1 MTSEELEQSLKAEF
15 ESYLNGS
22 FDAVRKEFADFQK
35 NLDAE
40 FAKHRSQIDEAVRS
54 MAARLEA
61 NGELDRGFL
70 ESVTEHL
77 RLSRD
82 EGAKL
87 TATAFSEAEK
97 LGPAVGG
104 ESRLDA
110 INAALDDISS
120 RKTQADILGALVE
133 HASQFAPRGVFFIVR
148 HDQLTAWKS
157 FGEEIG
163 NGSQPTDSVRVPVS
177 ADTILANAVNSLA
190 TQHAEGSGA
199 GENGFFL
206 EALGLGTPQQM
217 YAIPLKA
224 RGRGVAVLYADLGRD
239 GVAINIDALEMMVRV
254 AGLTVELRAA
264 GQQAAA
270 PAPAHEVKAEP
281 AIVEQPLQPEAA
293 EPVSDAHPVPEFEPV
308 QEVQAEPVSEPEVV
322 QEVHAEAE
330 QIEHVEEVHE
340 VEEASEEPEVYDV
353 SEVEA
358 ESEESHY
365 DLQPAAEP
373 EPVHEPVAEPEHAV
387 PAYSNGNG
395 HHVEAAPAAAAAAS
409 AGRTSGRNIDLPI
422 EVSDEERKYHT
433 NARRFARLLVSEI
446 KLYNEQ
452 RVQEGLQSSDLY
464 DRLREAIDR
473 SREMYEKRVEP
484 QVAARF
490 DYFHYEL
497 LNDLAGGDAAKLGSS
512 YPGAAV

>member
-22 FDAVRKEFADFQK
+22 FDAVRNEFAEFQK

-54 MAARLEA
+54 MATRLEA

-97 LGPAVGG
+97 LGPAAGG

-177 ADTILANAVNSLA
+177 ADTILANAVNSLT
-190 TQHAEGSGA
+190 TQRSEGSGA
-199 GENGFFL
+199 GENALFL
-206 EALGLGTPQQM
+206 DELGLGSPQQM

-270 PAPAHEVKAEP
+270 PAPGPEVKAEP
-281 AIVEQPLQPEAA
+281 AAVEQPVQPEAA
-293 EPVSDAHPVPEFEPV
+293 EPVSDPQPTAEPEPV
-308 QEVQAEPVSEPEVV
+308 QEVQAEP
-322 QEVHAEAE
+322 E
-330 QIEHVEEVHE
+330 QVEHVEEVHE
-340 VEEASEEPEVYDV
+340 VEEVTEEPEVYEV

-358 ESEESHY
+358 EAEESHY

-373 EPVHEPVAEPEHAV
+373 EPVPEPVREPEPAV

-395 HHVEAAPAAAAAAS
+395 HHVEAAPVATAAAS
-409 AGRTSGRNIDLPI
+409 VGRSSGRSIELPI
-422 EVSDEERKYHT
+422 EVSDDERKYHT

-452 RVQEGLQSSDLY
+452 RVQEGLQSADLY

-512 YPGAAV
+512 YPGAAA

>member
-40 FAKHRSQIDEAVRS
+40 FSKHRAQIDEAVRS

-104 ESRLDA
+104 DSRLDA

-133 HASQFAPRGVFFIVR
+133 RASQFAPRGVFFIVR

-163 NGSQPTDSVRVPVS
+163 SGLQPTDSVRVPVS
-177 ADTILANAVNSLA
+177 ADTILANAVNSLT
-190 TQHAEGSGA
+190 TQRSEGSGA
-199 GENGFFL
+199 GENGLFL
-206 EALGLGTPQQM
+206 EALGLGSPQQM

-270 PAPAHEVKAEP
+270 PAPAPEVKAEP
-281 AIVEQPLQPEAA
+281 AAVEQPVQPEAA
-293 EPVSDAHPVPEFEPV
+293 EQVSDPQPVAQPEPM
-308 QEVQAEPVSEPEVV
+308 QEIQAEP
-322 QEVHAEAE
+322 E
-330 QIEHVEEVHE
+330 QVEHVEEVHE
-340 VEEASEEPEVYDV
+340 VEEVTEEPEVYEV

-358 ESEESHY
+358 EAEESHY
-365 DLQPAAEP
+365 DLQPAPEP
-373 EPVHEPVAEPEHAV
+373 EPVREPAHEPEPAV

-395 HHVEAAPAAAAAAS
+395 HHVEAAPVAAAAAS
-409 AGRTSGRNIDLPI
+409 AGRSSGRSIELPI
-422 EVSDEERKYHT
+422 EVSDDERKYHT

-452 RVQEGLQSSDLY
+452 RVREGLDAGDLY

-497 LNDLAGGDAAKLGSS
+497 LNDLADGDAAKLGSS

>member
-22 FDAVRKEFADFQK
+22 FDAVRKEFAEFQK

-54 MAARLEA
+54 MASRLEA

-97 LGPAVGG
+97 LGPAAGG

-190 TQHAEGSGA
+190 TQRSEGSAA
-199 GENGFFL
+199 GENGLFL
-206 EALGLGTPQQM
+206 EALGLGSPQQM

-270 PAPAHEVKAEP
+270 PAPAPEVKAEP
-281 AIVEQPLQPEAA
+281 AAVEQPVQPEAA
-293 EPVSDAHPVPEFEPV
+293 DPVSDPQPVAEPAPV
-308 QEVQAEPVSEPEVV
+308 QEVQAEP
-322 QEVHAEAE
+322 E
-330 QIEHVEEVHE
+330 QVEQVEEVHE
-340 VEEASEEPEVYDV
+340 VEEVTEEPEVYEV

-358 ESEESHY
+358 EAEESHY
-365 DLQPAAEP
+365 DLHPAAET
-373 EPVHEPVAEPEHAV
+373 EPVQEPMPEPVAEPEPAV

-395 HHVEAAPAAAAAAS
+395 HHVEAAPAAAAAVS
-409 AGRTSGRNIDLPI
+409 AGRSSGRSIELPI
-422 EVSDEERKYHT
+422 DVSEDERKYHT

-452 RVQEGLQSSDLY
+452 RVQEGLQSGDLY

-497 LNDLAGGDAAKLGSS
+497 LNDLAGGDAAKLGPS
-512 YPGAAV
+512 YPGAAA